1 MPNAADAHE
10 EVAMEPSEA
19 ALVAALKAGDGAA
32 FEQVV
37 REYGPR
43 LLAVA
48 RQVIGN
54 DDEAQDA
61 LQDALLTAF
70 RAIGRFEGKS
80 RLSTWLHRVTVNVA
94 LMRLRARKRKRE
106 QPIEELLP
114 QFIPDGHQKNPGP
127 VWNQTAIAGIE
138 QKENQRIVRECIER
152 LPEDY
157 RTVLVLRD
165 IQELDTRA
173 VAELL
178 GLSEGNVKVRLHRA
192 RQALRAL
199 LTPYFAAET

>member
-1 MPNAADAHE
+1 MPNAADGPEDA
-10 EVAMEPSEA
+10 AMEPSEA

-61 LQDALLTAF
+61 LHDALLTAL

-80 RLSTWLHRVTVNVA
+80 RLSTWLHRVTVNAA
-94 LMRLRARKRKRE
+94 LMRLRSRRRKRE
-106 QPIEELLP
+106 QPIDELLP
-114 QFIPDGHQKNPGP
+114 QFIPDGHQQNPGP
-127 VWNQTAIAGIE
+127 AWNQTALAGIE
-138 QKENQRIVRECIER
+138 QKENQRIVRACIER

-192 RQALRAL
+192 RQALRTL
-199 LTPYFAAET
+199 MTPFFAEQE